1 MGHLDEGAEM
11 VKKKLIKQAIK
22 AWDSGGELT
31 RLKNGEVQRCSI
43 IKYCES
49 EDKLEWETMEKFFLL
64 SSHCSSDMIWQE
76 L

>member
-1 MGHLDEGAEM
+1 MNMGHLDEGAEM

-49 EDKLEWETMEKFFLL
+49 EDKLE
-64 SSHCSSDMIWQE
+64 
-76 L
+76 